1 MRMKYLIAYC
11 LITTTVAM
19 GVRLNGLAA
28 DKVFSGPQR
37 GERTTSFN
45 VLELTGPNEGKERD
59 AVIEN
64 AGAPTALVFVHAIE
78 RSLVPLL
85 RVVDQYGAERTNRLK
100 TEIVFLTADRIE
112 GEQRVKAAARSL
124 QLQSRVGLS
133 LDGAEG
139 PGNYGLNKQCMMTIV
154 AAKENKVTANFALV
168 QPGIADAP
176 NVIEALARACG
187 DISPPTVEQLGE
199 RQAAR
204 TRAANERAA
213 QKQRQATVMERP
225 ATVMERPATVMER
238 PATVMERPA
247 TVMERPAPS
256 VERGRGESVDFSKF
270 DLNSETGLRD
280 AVRALLGEVRNLRT
294 ELAELSGR
302 GISPA
307 KQDNAAKPKEGFP
320 GAVPTDEKLQGLL
333 RRFIRPTNDDAT
345 VDQLLAEIESHI
357 KGNADLTKQAI
368 DGWTRI
374 LHFGDTYGTAYAR
387 KVGREFLDKLKA
399 GAVK

>member
-11 LITTTVAM
+11 LITTTVAL
-19 GVRLNGLAA
+19 GVRLNALAA

-37 GERTTSFN
+37 GERTTPFN

-59 AVIEN
+59 PVTEN
-64 AGAPTALVFVHAIE
+64 AGAPSALVFVHAIE

-100 TEIVFLTADRIE
+100 TEIVFLIADRIE

-187 DISPPTVEQLGE
+187 DISPPTVQQLSE

-213 QKQRQATVMERP
+213 QRQRQTTV
-225 ATVMERPATVMER
+225 V
-238 PATVMERPA
+238 
-247 TVMERPAPS
+247 ERPAPAM
-256 VERGRGESVDFSKF
+256 ERGRSESDCSKF
-270 DLNSETGLRD
+270 DLNSETGVRD
-280 AVRALLGEVRNLRT
+280 AVRALMGEVRNLRA

-307 KQDNAAKPKEGFP
+307 RQDNAATRREDFP

-345 VDQLLAEIESHI
+345 V
-357 KGNADLTKQAI
+357 
-368 DGWTRI
+368 
-374 LHFGDTYGTAYAR
+374 
-387 KVGREFLDKLKA
+387 
-399 GAVK
+399 

>member
-11 LITTTVAM
+11 LITTTVAL
-19 GVRLNGLAA
+19 GVRLNALAA

-37 GERTTSFN
+37 GERTTPFN

-59 AVIEN
+59 PVTEN
-64 AGAPTALVFVHAIE
+64 AGASTALVFVHAIE
-78 RSLVPLL
+78 RSLVPIL

-168 QPGIADAP
+168 QPGIADEP

-187 DISPPTVEQLGE
+187 DISPPTVQQLSE

-213 QKQRQATVMERP
+213 KRQRA
-225 ATVMERPATVMER
+225 
-238 PATVMERPA
+238 ATVMERPA
-247 TVMERPAPS
+247 TVMERPAPG
-256 VERGRGESVDFSKF
+256 VERGRSESVDFSKF

-280 AVRALLGEVRNLRT
+280 AVRALMGEIRNLRG

-302 GISPA
+302 GTSPA
-307 KQDNAAKPKEGFP
+307 RQDNAAKPKEAFP

-387 KVGREFLDKLKA
+387 KVGSEFLDKLKA